1 MKHTGN
7 YKSSILHALFLYS
20 HPSHFTMRCTT
31 IFKTV
36 IIFFLCF
43 SSFLQST
50 AQPTSAEEC
59 IKNIMQQTPVAGL
72 SVAVVKKGKI
82 IYTHSFGNKNI
93 EANTPL
99 TDDCL
104 FRIASISK
112 SFSATSIMQLAEKKK
127 LSLEDDISNL
137 VGFKIRNPKFP
148 ERVITLRMVMSHRS
162 SINDSQGYFTL
173 DAINPEKNIDWA
185 KCYNSYEPGTG
196 YQYCN
201 LNYNMI
207 GTIIEKKSGER
218 FDQYVKHQILDPLK
232 LYGGYCVDSLD
243 NSRFATIYEYNDSL
257 KKFVASPAA
266 YAPRSE
272 EIKNYTMGYSTPIFS
287 PTGGMK
293 ISAPDL
299 AAYMIM
305 HLNQG
310 KYKGKKIISK
320 QSAKQMQT
328 KLSDEE
334 GYGLAIMTTDKLIA
348 GKTMTG
354 HTGSAYGLY
363 SAMFFNPE
371 EKFGIVVISNG
382 CHPSYTDGFN
392 TVIKKTVNCLYDS
405 FIATQK

>member
-1 MKHTGN
+1 MQRSTV
-7 YKSSILHALFLYS
+7 
-20 HPSHFTMRCTT
+20 
-31 IFKTV
+31 FKTLY
-36 IIFFLCF
+36 IFLGCF
-43 SSFLQST
+43 SVLLQSK
-50 AQPTSAEEC
+50 AQSSNAEEC
-59 IKNIMQQTPVAGL
+59 IKNIMQQTPVVGL
-72 SVAVVKKGKI
+72 SVAVVKNSKI

-93 EANTPL
+93 EAGTAL

-112 SFSATSIMQLAEKKK
+112 TFSATSIMQLAERKK
-127 LSLEDDISNL
+127 LSLDEDISNL

-148 ERVITLRMVMSHRS
+148 ETVITLRMAMSHRS

-173 DAINPEKNIDWA
+173 DAINPDKNKNWA
-185 KCYNSYEPGTG
+185 ACYNEYEPGTG
-196 YQYCN
+196 YMYCN

-207 GTIIEKKSGER
+207 GTIIEKISGER
-218 FDQYVKHQILDPLK
+218 FDQYVKHHILDPLK

-243 NSRFATIYEYNDSL
+243 NSRFAVIYEYDDSL
-257 KKFVASPAA
+257 KKFIASPAA
-266 YAPRSE
+266 YATRRE
-272 EIKNYTMGYSTPIFS
+272 EINNYVMGYNTPIFS

-305 HLNQG
+305 HMNKG

-320 QSAKQMQT
+320 GSARQMQT

-348 GKTMTG
+348 GKTMKG

-363 SAMFFNPE
+363 SAMFFNPK

-382 CHPSYTDGFN
+382 CYPAYTDGFN
-392 TVIKKTVNCLYDS
+392 TVIKRTVNCLYDS
-405 FIATQK
+405 FISEK